1 MRQPVII
8 HIPQCY
14 EVQTKYVQTSRLPP
28 EFSGFKLPYAQEI
41 ELIKHSEFSI
51 VLQYYD
57 ARDIFLCVVE
67 IRAQEAFHLH
77 LKTVLPDI
85 YWVFDIKGTYQLHP
99 YGRLGQDIIHLKNNQ
114 YTIAYTPPQWLS
126 CSFVPGIHRYIYFSV
141 SKACLH
147 RNENHGPNLFKQLL
161 EKQEQTFMSH
171 HTLPAFTLDKKFDNA
186 LKALM
191 QLAKPAINDLLFE
204 SQLALSIGKIIQL
217 TKANLSS
224 SSGEDR
230 SSYQLALELRQY
242 LEENISK
249 GRTTSVNELS
259 YYFETSR
266 QRLNRIHQN
275 HFGSDLRSYI
285 TQLRMEKAKSLLE
298 DGLKPSD
305 VWIKVGYQDIF
316 SFSKAFKKYYNVAP
330 SNAAKSATALI

>member
-8 HIPQCY
+8 HVPLCY
-14 EVQTKYVQTSRLPP
+14 QAQIKFFQESRVPP
-28 EFSGFKLPYAQEI
+28 ELRGFKLLYAQKV
-41 ELIKHSEFSI
+41 ELFRHPKFNIT
-51 VLQYYD
+51 LQYYD
-57 ARDIFLCVVE
+57 SRDIFLCIAE
-67 IRAQEAFHLH
+67 IKAEEAFYLH

-99 YGRLGQDIIHLKNNQ
+99 YGQLEQHIIHLKDRQ
-114 YTIAYTPPQWLS
+114 YTIAYASPQWLS

-249 GRTTSVNELS
+249 ERITSVNELS

-305 VWIKVGYQDIF
+305 IWMKVGYQDIF
-316 SFSKAFKKYYNVAP
+316 SFSKAFKKHFGMAP
-330 SNAAKSATALI
+330 SNFLELHS